1 MATSEIRVSE
11 GGQLRSSVDA
21 ERVVEMVSGKREADE
36 ALDRSLTGCMI
47 MERIPEPELM
57 DSPEQTAAYAGAD
70 FSESNDLVAGRVMGL
85 LGDGEAELNA
95 VDLGC
100 GPADIAIR
108 LAKRLPRARIDA
120 VDAGPSMLARAREAL
135 VAEGLL
141 DRIRLI
147 EARLP
152 TTRLEAGHY
161 DVVLSNSLLHH
172 LPDPMALWEGV
183 RNCAKA
189 GATVCVMDLRRP
201 ANLEAAH
208 ELTQSYAGDAP
219 DVLRNDFFNSL
230 RAAYNRE
237 EVVDQLR
244 RAGLDELDV
253 EEPTDR
259 HLLVCGRLRISRN
272 AGDELRAPV

>member
-1 MATSEIRVSE
+1 
-11 GGQLRSSVDA
+11 
-21 ERVVEMVSGKREADE
+21 
-36 ALDRSLTGCMI
+36 
-47 MERIPEPELM
+47 MERLPEPELM
-57 DSPEQTAAYAGAD
+57 DSPEQTAAYAGAA
-70 FSESNDLVAGRVMGL
+70 FTESNALVAGRVMGL
-85 LGDGEAELNA
+85 VDERDAELNV

-108 LAKRLPRARIDA
+108 LAKQLPGLRIDA
-120 VDAGPSMLARAREAL
+120 VDAGPNMLARAREAL
-135 VAEGLL
+135 AAEGLL
-141 DRIRLI
+141 DRIQLI

-152 TTRLEAGHY
+152 TPQLEAGRY

-183 RNCAKA
+183 RGCAKA
-189 GATVCVMDLRRP
+189 GAAVCVMDLRRP
-201 ANLEAAH
+201 ADLEAAH
-208 ELTQSYAGDAP
+208 ELTQTYAGDAP
-219 DVLRNDFFNSL
+219 AVLRNDFFNSL

-259 HLLVCGRLRISRN
+259 HVLVCGRLRISST
-272 AGDELRAPV
+272 AG